1 MKNNISQNIYDKLPP
16 SPRGRGGQGG
26 EGKLALIHDHL
37 AQDGG
42 AEKVLQALAG
52 LYPQAPIYTL
62 LYRPEYYRAYFSD
75 RILNASFIQ
84 NFPLGIAKYQWYIPF
99 MPAAIESF
107 DLRNYDLVLSS
118 ASSFA
123 KGIIAAP
130 QTTHICYCHTT
141 TRYLWDYSQQYL
153 EELPLNKFFKKII
166 NMELSRLRQWDKAAA
181 ERVDFFIANSKNT
194 QQRIKKYYGRDSIVI
209 YPPVDTDRFNISEE
223 KKDYFI
229 TGGRLTPYKRFD
241 IAIKAFNKLNLPL
254 KIFGEG
260 PDKKRLQKMAMNN
273 IEFLGKINESD
284 KQKYLAEA
292 QAFIHPQEEDFGI
305 AAIEAQAS
313 GTPVIAYN
321 KGGATETILHER
333 TGLLFNQQSWEE
345 LADAVLRFNLHY
357 SFDPR
362 LVKENAERFRV
373 DRFNNEIVKYITE
386 ITNNKEC

>member
-1 MKNNISQNIYDKLPP
+1 M
-16 SPRGRGGQGG
+16 
-26 EGKLALIHDHL
+26 
-37 AQDGG
+37 
-42 AEKVLQALAG
+42 
-52 LYPQAPIYTL
+52 
-62 LYRPEYYRAYFSD
+62 
-75 RILNASFIQ
+75 
-84 NFPLGIAKYQWYIPF
+84 
-99 MPAAIESF
+99 
-107 DLRNYDLVLSS
+107 
-118 ASSFA
+118 
-123 KGIIAAP
+123 IAAP